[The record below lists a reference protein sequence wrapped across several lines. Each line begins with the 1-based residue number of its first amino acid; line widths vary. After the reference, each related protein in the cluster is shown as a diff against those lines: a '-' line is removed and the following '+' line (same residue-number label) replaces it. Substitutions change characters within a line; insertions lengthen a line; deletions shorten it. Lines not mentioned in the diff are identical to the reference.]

1 MKSLVYLSSL
11 LIFLNCFSN
20 EKSVASTGIALVGIT
35 ASNQSVKPEQTS
47 STRAMSGA
55 KPTLPSGKWTYE
67 KKVVDKSG
75 STVYKASITSP
86 TPLTFSFPYAGGSVA
101 TLTIRHK
108 EDDNFLY
115 LEISRGQFNRTFQ
128 GGNAR
133 IAFDNQPARNYPFS
147 AAENGR
153 ANIIFFDDAAKLI
166 SLMKKAQRMTIN
178 VEFYAQGRRTID
190 FSTATLAWNH

>member
-11 LIFLNCFSN
+11 LMFLNGSG
-20 EKSVASTGIALVGIT
+20 KSTAASRVDALPIT
-35 ASNQSVKPEQTS
+35 ALNLSETPGQAS
-47 STRAMSGA
+47 
-55 KPTLPSGKWTYE
+55 LPKSASEANPLPPAGKWVYE
-67 KKVVDKSG
+67 TKVDKSG
-75 STVYKASITSP
+75 SKVYKASVTSP
-86 TPLTFSFPYAGGSVA
+86 TPLEFSFPYAGGSVA

-108 EDDNFLY
+108 NDDTFLY

-133 IAFDNQPARNYPFS
+133 IAFDDKQARNYTFS

-166 SLMKKAQRMTIN
+166 SQMKKAQKMTVI

-190 FSTATLAWNH
+190 FSTTSLTWNH